1 MFLNILNFEERNR
14 FAELMYKV
22 AQSDND
28 YADDEKELIENYKKE
43 LGITNIL
50 DTRSI
55 DELLDYFALKS
66 IQTQKLVWFELYG
79 MLMADSIITKE
90 ENIIANKV
98 KCKFKISSDQI
109 DTIKSAADSLQI
121 AYDKVYECLA

>member
-109 DTIKSAADSLQI
+109 NTIKSAADSLQI